1 MTGREAERTGAE
13 GFDLD
18 ELWKAVFEDGEA
30 AKGSFYII
38 GSGGHL
44 TSVGEYDFTV
54 VADSEPVKRHA
65 EKNRELLESLMEKH
79 TGKRRTMNITLAG
92 TEVSVGGMSVE
103 DMAREAESVLGINVE
118 IK

>member
-54 VADSEPVKRHA
+54 VADFGPVKP
-65 EKNRELLESLMEKH
+65 
-79 TGKRRTMNITLAG
+79 GWRRRIGSCL
-92 TEVSVGGMSVE
+92 S
-103 DMAREAESVLGINVE
+103 R
-118 IK
+118 